1 MSMKNVSAMS
11 KRRPVVLSYGGGLN
25 SWAMLLEAVRRGI
38 KDILGK
44 PG

>member
-1 MSMKNVSAMS
+1 LGWKPEYTSD
-11 KRRPVVLSYGGGLN
+11 
-25 SWAMLLEAVRRGI
+25 EAVPRGI